1 MAESVP
7 SKFQETSPV
16 DIPIVDLSNPNE
28 DLVARAVVKASETWG
43 MFQVVNHGIP
53 IELMRRLKEL
63 GTEFFELPEK
73 EKEAVAR
80 PADSTDLE
88 GYTTDYKK
96 DGEGRKTWADHLFH
110 RVWPPS
116 RINYRFW
123 PKNSPDYREVNEEY
137 AREIKK
143 LSEKIMGWLSEG
155 LGLHRD
161 ALKEGLGGEKVEYLM
176 KIIFYPPCPKLEL
189 LYGAPH
195 HTDLNGITFL
205 IADEVDGLQAF
216 QDNKWVDVK
225 YDDSGIVVII
235 ADQIKRMSNGR
246 YKSGEHRATMD
257 TVRTR
262 LSWPVFA
269 EPNLDHVV
277 GPLAELVIDDA
288 PKYKPYVYREYKFL
302 KMNKLPLD

>member
-7 SKFQETSPV
+7 SKFQGTSPV

-123 PKNSPDYREVNEEY
+123 PKNSPDYRHEY
-137 AREIKK
+137 KNF
-143 LSEKIMGWLSEG
+143 
-155 LGLHRD
+155 
-161 ALKEGLGGEKVEYLM
+161 V
-176 KIIFYPPCPKLEL
+176 
-189 LYGAPH
+189 
-195 HTDLNGITFL
+195 ITFIHL
-205 IADEVDGLQAF
+205 FILF
-216 QDNKWVDVK
+216 KN
-225 YDDSGIVVII
+225 IF
-235 ADQIKRMSNGR
+235 
-246 YKSGEHRATMD
+246 H
-257 TVRTR
+257 
-262 LSWPVFA
+262 F
-269 EPNLDHVV
+269 
-277 GPLAELVIDDA
+277 
-288 PKYKPYVYREYKFL
+288 
-302 KMNKLPLD
+302 